1 MRCVAGEARLT
12 SQDDFEALVYAGV
25 TLPDFQEQPAAV
37 ATSIVKRGLDIV
49 GAGMALVFIA
59 PIMTLLALAI
69 RLETPGPALF
79 RQQRTGLHGRAF
91 TVYKLRTMVA
101 REVAGN
107 APAEKDDP
115 RITSLGAV
123 LRRLSLDELPQLF
136 NVLRGEMS
144 LVGPRPHATDH
155 DAKYLALID
164 HYGLRFRTRPGLTGL
179 SQVRGSRGGGDVS
192 EMHRRAALDNRYI
205 EEWSV
210 TMDLKIILMTIPHL
224 LTYKPH

>member
-1 MRCVAGEARLT
+1 MT
-12 SQDDFEALVYAGV
+12 SQNDFETLAYAGV
-25 TLPDFQEQPAAV
+25 THPDFEEQPAAV

-49 GAGMALVFIA
+49 GAGLALVLAA
-59 PIMTLLALAI
+59 PVLTLLALAI

-79 RQQRTGLHGRAF
+79 RQQRTGLHGRVF

-101 REVAGN
+101 RETASN
-107 APAEKDDP
+107 APAERGDP
-115 RITSLGAV
+115 RITNLGAV

-155 DAKYLALID
+155 DAMYLALID
-164 HYGLRFRTRPGLTGL
+164 HYGSRFRTRPGLTGL

-192 EMHRRAALDNRYI
+192 EMRRRAALDNRYI